1 MLFFIKTSFVI
12 SLKMEYYK
20 ESNTKHFIIKPNVV
34 IPTKEESHKE
44 TSVKF
49 HNFNEGNAYVKKEFK
64 K

>member
-1 MLFFIKTSFVI
+1 
-12 SLKMEYYK
+12 MEYYK